1 MKLPRREFLQK
12 SGLFAAAGFLS
23 PYLNLFDQPGEKPS
37 FTGQNSFL
45 IVNAQI
51 ISMDE
56 GVGDLEKGSVLVQ
69 NGRITEI
76 AERIEEPGTVEII
89 DGAGAIVMP
98 GLIDCHW
105 HLWTSLMRSMSG
117 DIQSEG
123 YFPMTAEYS
132 RYFTPEDMKIA
143 ALYAAAEA
151 LHSGITTITDYN
163 HNARSS
169 EFVMASFDALS
180 ELGIRG
186 RVEYNGY
193 RDKPSGEPTDFQG
206 IQRVLQQIDA
216 PEYHLL
222 SLGLGSRGAGYE
234 NLTRDWEKARELGLR
249 ITIHASSTEEQE
261 GQIWQLEQKGLLGS
275 DVNIIHGNAITPE
288 EITAVARAGTSI
300 TITPFSEM
308 RIGYGLPRIND
319 LLEAGINISVGI
331 DTTALSGNG
340 DLFSVMKV
348 IRNLANA
355 KAKDEFYLKA
365 HDVLK
370 MATINGA
377 KTLGL
382 DDKTGS
388 LTPGKEADILMLRKD
403 DLNFSTGNKTKN
415 LLVEATLP
423 ANVDFV
429 SVGGKIL
436 KRDGKLTTIEPQ
448 NIIERAEASFHR
460 IYKEV
465 KKEN

>member
-1 MKLPRREFLQK
+1 MKLPRRDFLKK
-12 SGLFAAAGFLS
+12 SSLLAAAGFLS
-23 PYLNLFDQPGEKPS
+23 PYLGPFDRSGEKQLINNK
-37 FTGQNSFL
+37 GSFL
-45 IVNAQI
+45 IVNAHI
-51 ISMDE
+51 LTMDE
-56 GVGDLEKGSVLVQ
+56 KLGELEQGAVLVQ
-69 NGRITEI
+69 DGHIHTV
-76 AERIEEPGTVEII
+76 AENIEDTGTVEVI
-89 DGAGAIVMP
+89 DGTGAIVMP

-117 DIQSEG
+117 NVQGEG
-123 YFPMTAEYS
+123 YFPMTAKYS

-143 ALYAAAEA
+143 ALYAATEA

-169 EFVMASFDALS
+169 EFVMASFEALS

-193 RDKPSGEPTDFQG
+193 RDKPSKEPTDFEG
-206 IQRVLQQIDA
+206 IRKVLKQIST
-216 PEYHLL
+216 PEYEML

-234 NLTRDWEKARELGLR
+234 NLKRDWEMARDLGMR
-249 ITIHASSTEEQE
+249 ITIHASPTEEQKW
-261 GQIWQLEQKGLLGS
+261 QISQLRQKSLLGN

-288 EITAVARAGTSI
+288 EINFVAKAGTSI
-300 TITPFSEM
+300 TITPYSEM

-319 LLEAGINISVGI
+319 LHEAGINTSVGI

-340 DLFSVMKV
+340 DLFSVMKI

-355 KAKDEFYLKA
+355 KAKDEFYLRA
-365 HDVLK
+365 HDVIK

-377 KTLGL
+377 KTLGIE
-382 DDKTGS
+382 DKTGS
-388 LTPGKEADILMLRKD
+388 LTPGKEADLIMLKKD
-403 DLNFSTGNKTKN
+403 DLNFSTGNKPKN
-415 LLVEATLP
+415 LIVEATQP

-436 KRDGKLTTIEPQ
+436 KRNGKLTTVEPAE
-448 NIIERAEASFHR
+448 IIARAKKSFHKL
-460 IYKEV
+460 YNQV
-465 KKEN
+465 NKEN